1 MPVLP
6 NPGLLMLCLCALMA
20 PCCVSSADTRDVV
33 VRYDGV
39 LVGGRGRGAGR
50 RASLSHGRY
59 SCSPRSSP
67 CAYDGPVHS
76 TVRSRFLLQTFA
88 ARPAVSTSREGRRG
102 EEENKKK
109 SLKKGSALGLVH
121 SRLRREGL
129 PKPEV
134 FLGGSCN
141 PTTWR
146 QDVAIPLLKDLGITY
161 YNPQV
166 SDWAPELIE
175 KEHIA
180 KQNAA
185 ILLFVIDNQTR
196 NTASTVEVAFFSGL
210 RRSLMLVVE
219 PYPPSGCEIGGETLS
234 DDELEDLAAGQQAMQ
249 VLAERQEI
257 PVFRSVSLA
266 VNGIAKVLWK
276 NVSVHELQSVKSS
289 PQISDRLMKLREAFD
304 AVDLDRTGEIS
315 LKNVR
320 LAFWILNNR
329 NLPLSDLRSA
339 GNFFLAGVLEKE
351 AKENVPFENL
361 RVNFDQ
367 FCAIVAEFKT
377 NQESEHFLFK
387 DTCVLIGGGDHGLA
401 SQPSYEPSKSVV
413 TSSRPA
419 SISVEGLVTNS
430 SSESANCEAAGTASD
445 STCGGLASG
454 SASLSGAGTN
464 WCNSILSYLTSIC
477 AVLAYFLL
485 LYLPWWNPSPVRS
498 MKSVSPSFITN
509 QQLSYDVFLGG
520 STENTTWR
528 DDVAIPLLKNHGLKY
543 VMPPSSQWT
552 KQMLHSSVNLAD
564 RSRVLLF
571 VITNTSRSLAE
582 LCMVA
587 YCIGLGFDV
596 VLYIE
601 LLTEQS
607 IINGKEISKSA
618 VKDYNRG
625 RMYLKDLAV
634 REGVP
639 VFDSISVAVEFAAT
653 KCLKSST
660 NL

>member
-1 MPVLP
+1 MDMLPARLLGPFARELYSAWSGRVGANAFIPSEKVQQLFNDMQLYPSKSEVLEMLRCAQQCAHRSTP
-6 NPGLLMLCLCALMA
+6 NYLTFGEFCVFATELKRCVDKGL
-20 PCCVSSADTRDVV
+20 S
-33 VRYDGV
+33 
-39 LVGGRGRGAGR
+39 
-50 RASLSHGRY
+50 
-59 SCSPRSSP
+59 
-67 CAYDGPVHS
+67 
-76 TVRSRFLLQTFA
+76 
-88 ARPAVSTSREGRRG
+88 RPAQLSRLLERDG
-102 EEENKKK
+102 EEK
-109 SLKKGSALGLVH
+109 
-121 SRLRREGL
+121 RRTRRKVSKGL

-339 GNFFLAGVLEKE
+339 GVLEKE

-377 NQESEHFLFK
+377 NQE
-387 DTCVLIGGGDHGLA
+387 
-401 SQPSYEPSKSVV
+401 
-413 TSSRPA
+413 R
-419 SISVEGLVTNS
+419 
-430 SSESANCEAAGTASD
+430 
-445 STCGGLASG
+445 
-454 SASLSGAGTN
+454 
-464 WCNSILSYLTSIC
+464 
-477 AVLAYFLL
+477 
-485 LYLPWWNPSPVRS
+485 WNPSPVRS